1 MDQHRLCLA
10 YPLREINLRVL
21 ISRRT
26 AHISVYKDFLW
37 SLNVWYNLKDYDT
50 VNLV

>member
-1 MDQHRLCLA
+1 MDQHRLCLG

-21 ISRRT
+21 SSGRT
-26 AHISVYKDFLW
+26 AYIIAYKDFFL

-50 VNLV
+50 VNIV